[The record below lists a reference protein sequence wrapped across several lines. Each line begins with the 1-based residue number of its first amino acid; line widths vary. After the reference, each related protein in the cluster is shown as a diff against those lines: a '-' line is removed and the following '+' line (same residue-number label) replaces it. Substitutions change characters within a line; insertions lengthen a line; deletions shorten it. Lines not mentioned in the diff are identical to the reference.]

1 MRLSVRRITEVKHEA
16 GLLQVV
22 ADICVEDIGLVLRG
36 VRTFIDDRPEHC
48 VVMLPGEV
56 PLPGSEDGPLGF
68 DTVFD
73 RWSFMSLAG
82 KAITEHRLRQMAE
95 QEALGR

>member
-1 MRLSVRRITEVKHEA
+1 MRLSVRRLVEVKREP
-16 GLLQVV
+16 GLMQVV

-36 VRTFIDDRPEHC
+36 VRLFIDDRPEHC
-48 VVMLPGEV
+48 MVILPGEV

-73 RWSFMSLAG
+73 RWSFMSMVG
-82 KAITEHRLRQMAE
+82 KAVTLYRLRQQAE
-95 QEALGR
+95 EAIEK